1 MVVLTI
7 LKILLIIIA
16 SVAGL
21 VIALALIILFVPVR
35 YRIKADKSTPD
46 SALVAKANVSFL
58 LHIFTGFV
66 SYEDE
71 LTYGIKI
78 FGIKLGGRHN
88 KSDDEVTQ
96 PPVHEDSI
104 EAIDTGDTASI
115 PKEDDFTIDWNDDTA
130 EGSSKEDL
138 SEEVLSEEDE
148 DDGLSDKINDII
160 SKITGKYCDIKEKY
174 DRIRKEIRFW
184 KKMYDDKRNKD
195 AFALIKKE
203 IIRLLKKIAP
213 KKIKGF
219 VHFGFDDPAT
229 TGSILMY
236 LAMIYPVLPKKLKID
251 PSFEDTDIYG
261 AIDVKGRLSLI
272 VPAVSFL
279 KVFFN
284 KDCRRMYRL
293 YKRHSSKQN

>member
-1 MVVLTI
+1 
-7 LKILLIIIA
+7 
-16 SVAGL
+16 
-21 VIALALIILFVPVR
+21 
-35 YRIKADKSTPD
+35 
-46 SALVAKANVSFL
+46 
-58 LHIFTGFV
+58 
-66 SYEDE
+66 
-71 LTYGIKI
+71 
-78 FGIKLGGRHN
+78 
-88 KSDDEVTQ
+88 
-96 PPVHEDSI
+96 
-104 EAIDTGDTASI
+104 
-115 PKEDDFTIDWNDDTA
+115 
-130 EGSSKEDL
+130 
-138 SEEVLSEEDE
+138 
-148 DDGLSDKINDII
+148 
-160 SKITGKYCDIKEKY
+160 
-174 DRIRKEIRFW
+174 
-184 KKMYDDKRNKD
+184 MYDDKRNKD